1 MRNISNNESQ
11 NVILN
16 AIVDNEIGKLKV
28 LLENNIKNAIQ
39 DGTIKISNGN
49 EKLFEIIDDVMK

>member
-1 MRNISNNESQ
+1 MRNISNSESQ

-16 AIVDNEIGKLKV
+16 AIVDNEIGRLKES
-28 LLENNIKNAIQ
+28 LKNNIKDAIQ
-39 DGTIKISNGN
+39 NGTIKISNGN